1 MTPPWPLRFQLILIG
16 TFAALAVLLAV
27 AGIYG
32 VMSYLVSR
40 RTREIGIR
48 IAMGARPTDVVRM
61 VLGETTW
68 LGLCAVLAGLG
79 GAWAL
84 TRYIKSMLYGITEL
98 DSVTFTVTP
107 VVLALVL
114 LPVSLG
120 PARRAAAVDPV
131 KALKDE

>member
-1 MTPPWPLRFQLILIG
+1 
-16 TFAALAVLLAV
+16 
-27 AGIYG
+27 
-32 VMSYLVSR
+32 
-40 RTREIGIR
+40 
-48 IAMGARPTDVVRM
+48 M
-61 VLGETTW
+61 VLGGCT
-68 LGLCAVLAGLG
+68 LLSRCAVLTGLG

-84 TRYIKSMLYGITEL
+84 TRYIKSLLYGITEL

>member
-1 MTPPWPLRFQLILIG
+1 
-16 TFAALAVLLAV
+16 
-27 AGIYG
+27 
-32 VMSYLVSR
+32 
-40 RTREIGIR
+40 
-48 IAMGARPTDVVRM
+48 MGARPTDVVRM
-61 VLGETTW
+61 VLGESTL

-114 LPVSLG
+114 PTASLG
-120 PARRAAAVDPV
+120 PARRAARVDPL